1 MPKTSMSTTELF
13 PTELREILPALNS
26 QEGCR
31 DPIVHVRFIT
41 RDSDWIWYVT
51 EGSQDDDDFIFFGF
65 VVGVEWEWGQFSLS
79 ELSDVRDQSEY
90 PIERDL
96 NFEPGSLSEVLAR
109 EQR

>member
-31 DPIVHVRFIT
+31 DPIVHIRFFT

-51 EGSQDDDDFIFFGF
+51 EGSQDEDDFIFFGF
-65 VVGVEWEWGQFSLS
+65 VVGVEKERGQFSLS
-79 ELSDVRDQSEY
+79 ELNEVRGPSEC

-96 NFEPGSLSEVLAR
+96 SFERGSLSEVLAR
-109 EQR
+109 EHR